1 MGWTMSTWLNRGA
14 SGGLAGALKIERSNP
29 QPIHLSQVKA
39 CSDERS
45 RLSLPFS
52 RGGMLA
58 QQGRRPTAT
67 NALTTKP
74 SQPGR
79 SGCGG
84 EGWTSRA

>member
-45 RLSLPFS
+45 RLSYHCVQRLWYERSAFRRQAARPGFSGVLELPP
-52 RGGMLA
+52 
-58 QQGRRPTAT
+58 QGR
-67 NALTTKP
+67 LY
-74 SQPGR
+74 
-79 SGCGG
+79 
-84 EGWTSRA
+84 